1 MKEQYKA
8 KGYVI
13 DIINQSHV
21 VINAGSKD
29 DIQLNDTGEFYIELP
44 ILDIK
49 INKNLGYAEIPI
61 AAFTVNEVYDKFSIV
76 VPLDRKLEWE
86 DDEKD
91 KFNIKEEHNQH
102 IPKEIDFGTKF
113 RIVRNEK

>member
-1 MKEQYKA
+1 MKQYKA

-13 DIINQSHV
+13 DIINQSNV

-29 DIQLNDTGEFYIELP
+29 DIQLNDTGEFYIDLP
-44 ILDIK
+44 VLDVNK
-49 INKNLGYAEIPI
+49 KKNLGNAEIPI

-76 VPLDRKLEWE
+76 VPLDRKLGWE
-86 DDEKD
+86 DDEKG
-91 KFNIKEEHNQH
+91 KFNIKEDHNQH

-113 RIVRNEK
+113 RIVRKEK